1 MKKLSLYILTV
12 ILVVLTALSGC
23 GKNEKTAQ
31 GGSAKEVDQTITAN
45 LGGEPYTLDPAFASD
60 TTSYWVIDHL
70 YEGLYSYDK
79 NGKVVKGTAS
89 KVDVSEDGKTYTFTI
104 RDDAKWSNGDAVT
117 ANDFEYS
124 WKRVLNPKTAA
135 YDPSSFYYIKGA
147 EEYNTGKG
155 SVDDVAIKAEDEKTL
170 VVQLDTPI
178 KFFPTVLQG
187 HGFLPVN
194 QQVVEADEKWAAEAE
209 GIVSNG
215 AYVVSAWKHNDEIT
229 LDKNKEHWNTKNIG
243 LDSIKFKMIADA
255 TTEYQMFKSKELDLV
270 KSIPSEAID
279 QEKSS
284 DEYIS
289 SPSFSVYT
297 YSFNVNEKP
306 FTNKKIRQAFAYAI
320 DRDAITK
327 NVSKGGEK
335 AAYGYVAYGAEAP
348 SGKDFR
354 DEVSDYYSFDA
365 DKAKKLLKEGLKEE
379 GWSTLPEVTLKYN
392 SEANHKKI
400 AEALQEMFKENLGV
414 ETVLENQEWKTYIDS
429 FKQKNFQI
437 ARMGWVGD
445 FLDPYPV
452 LNLYSTKSSS
462 NFTNWS
468 NTKYDKLLSDS
479 LVEQDEAKRYE
490 LLHQAEELLMTE
502 MPIIPIYF
510 SSQNALVSKKVEGI
524 RFDALTSPDLR
535 FAKVT
540 E

>member
-1 MKKLSLYILTV
+1 MKKLSLSILTL
-12 ILVVLTALSGC
+12 ILVVLTALTGC
-23 GKNEKTAQ
+23 GKDEKTGA
-31 GGSAKEVDQTITAN
+31 AKDVNQTIIAN

-70 YEGLYSYDK
+70 YEGLYTYDK
-79 NGKVVKGTAS
+79 KGKVVNGTAS

-155 SVDDVAIKAEDEKTL
+155 SVEDVAIKAEDEKTL

-215 AYVVSAWKHNDEIT
+215 AYRVSAWKHNDEIT

-335 AAYGYVAYGAEAP
+335 AAYGYVA
-348 SGKDFR
+348 
-354 DEVSDYYSFDA
+354 
-365 DKAKKLLKEGLKEE
+365 
-379 GWSTLPEVTLKYN
+379 
-392 SEANHKKI
+392 
-400 AEALQEMFKENLGV
+400 
-414 ETVLENQEWKTYIDS
+414 
-429 FKQKNFQI
+429 
-437 ARMGWVGD
+437 
-445 FLDPYPV
+445 
-452 LNLYSTKSSS
+452 
-462 NFTNWS
+462 
-468 NTKYDKLLSDS
+468 
-479 LVEQDEAKRYE
+479 
-490 LLHQAEELLMTE
+490 
-502 MPIIPIYF
+502 
-510 SSQNALVSKKVEGI
+510 
-524 RFDALTSPDLR
+524 
-535 FAKVT
+535 
-540 E
+540 

>member
-70 YEGLYSYDK
+70 YEGLFTYDK

-89 KVDVSEDGKTYTFTI
+89 KVEVSEDGKTYTFTI
-104 RDDAKWSNGDAVT
+104 RDDAKWSNGAAVT

-215 AYVVSAWKHNDEIT
+215 AYHVSAWKHNDGIT
-229 LDKNKEHWNTKNIG
+229 LDKNKEHWNSKNIG

-320 DRDAITK
+320 NRDAITK

-335 AAYGYVAYGAEAP
+335 AAYGYVAYGAKAP

-400 AEALQEMFKENLGV
+400 AEALQEMFKQNLGV
-414 ETVLENQEWKTYIDS
+414 ETALENQEWKTYIDS

-468 NTKYDKLLSDS
+468 NTEYDKLLSDS
-479 LVEQDEAKRYE
+479 LVEQDETKRYE

-510 SSQNALVSKKVEGI
+510 SSQNSLVSKKVEGI